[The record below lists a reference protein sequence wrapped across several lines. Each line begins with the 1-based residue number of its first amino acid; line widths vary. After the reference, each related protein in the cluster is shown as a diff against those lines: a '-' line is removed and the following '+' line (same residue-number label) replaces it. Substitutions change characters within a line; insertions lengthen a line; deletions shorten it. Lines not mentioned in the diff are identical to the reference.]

1 VRLSLAISPT
11 NVRNIIGSAAAGWT
25 PAELGADLALWLDAD
40 DASTI
45 TLNGSTV
52 SQWNDKSGN
61 DNHVSQGSA
70 SAQPEFAATG
80 LNSKPTLRF
89 NSPTQGRHLLSSVNF
104 PSMTGGVSAI
114 VVAQVDT
121 VDNWN
126 GYVGVGALVANTSNF
141 EFYRQVGGNS
151 GNLVIS
157 ANRDQPGGNLNFRFR
172 NNVDTPPAQG
182 APHIATAVI
191 SGATGL
197 AGFMSVNGGGN
208 LPLGGGTEHPTGT
221 FIPQGTGIIRV
232 GVGYFSGDTAASVMR
247 GRISEIV
254 MSASPWSNA
263 DRQKLE
269 GYLAWKWGLTFE
281 LPADHPYKW
290 YGSLFGFANQDGFDA
305 DAKAYITAVETSDG
319 QDLEPGVRSAIN
331 DFVVGCKADGIWDAI
346 KSSCIMAGART
357 LSGALVPLKGT
368 GPTNFNFVTGDY
380 DRKTGLVGDGS
391 TKYLDSNRN
400 NNADPQNNAHLSC
413 YISTVASA
421 TGAHIGCA
429 QAAGGL
435 SWIARNANVGLILQT
450 RGIDNSIPTVNSHLT
465 TGFKG
470 ATRSDSTQM
479 TRRFDGATA
488 TVDINS
494 TATNANNYFVFASN
508 TGISA
513 VIFANGRLAFYSIGE
528 SIDLAQLD
536 ARVTTLINAYGAI

>member
-1 VRLSLAISPT
+1 MIAFPNPNTLLRGYTTAMLPAGVDGQVAFDTDLGVPVYFFNGAWRLYSDDSIIS
-11 NVRNIIGSAAAGWT
+11 G
-25 PAELGADLALWLDAD
+25 LDAD
-40 DASTI
+40 
-45 TLNGSTV
+45 
-52 SQWNDKSGN
+52 
-61 DNHVSQGSA
+61 
-70 SAQPEFAATG
+70 AAT
-80 LNSKPTLRF
+80 
-89 NSPTQGRHLLSSVNF
+89 
-104 PSMTGGVSAI
+104 
-114 VVAQVDT
+114 
-121 VDNWN
+121 
-126 GYVGVGALVANTSNF
+126 Y
-141 EFYRQVGGNS
+141 
-151 GNLVIS
+151 
-157 ANRDQPGGNLNFRFR
+157 
-172 NNVDTPPAQG
+172 
-182 APHIATAVI
+182 IA
-191 SGATGL
+191 
-197 AGFMSVNGGGN
+197 
-208 LPLGGGTEHPTGT
+208 
-221 FIPQGTGIIRV
+221 
-232 GVGYFSGDTAASVMR
+232 
-247 GRISEIV
+247 
-254 MSASPWSNA
+254 
-263 DRQKLE
+263 
-269 GYLAWKWGLTFE
+269 
-281 LPADHPYKW
+281 
-290 YGSLFGFANQDGFDA
+290 
-305 DAKAYITAVETSDG
+305 AVETEDA
-319 QDLEPGVRSAIN
+319 QALESAVKTAIN

-368 GPTNFNFVTGDY
+368 APTNFNFVSGDY
-380 DRKTGLVGDGS
+380 NRMTGLVGDGS

-421 TGAHIGCA
+421 TGAYIGCA

-528 SIDLAQLD
+528 SIDLALLD